1 MPNMLDFG
9 RLERRKRAVDMTR
22 QATLSAAIMLCA
34 MAFGGTVKV
43 PLKTGW
49 RFVKADDP
57 AAGTSLTL
65 HAMSAI
71 LDRAEKGGNLEGLS
85 LPAFTWAKP
94 EFNDSSWRTVRVP
107 HDWGVDSPFDSDR
120 PYGDAFLDVTGVGWY
135 RLKLRVDDGELKV
148 GGGKV
153 SVPQNGRI
161 IFECD
166 GAMSYSMLHLNG
178 KFLGGWPYG

>member
-1 MPNMLDFG
+1 MI
-9 RLERRKRAVDMTR
+9 R
-22 QATLSAAIMLCA
+22 QTTLSVAIMLCA
-34 MAFGGTVKV
+34 VAFGGTVKV

-57 AAGTSLTL
+57 AAGTNLTL

-71 LDRAEKGGNLEGLS
+71 LDRAEKGEALVDS
-85 LPAFTWAKP
+85 DLPAFTWTKP
-94 EFNDSSWRTVRVP
+94 EFDDSAWRNVRVP

-135 RLKLRVDDGELKV
+135 RLKLKVDGGALKV
-148 GGGKV
+148 EGGKV

-166 GAMSYSMLHLNG
+166 GAMSLQLLV
-178 KFLGGWPYG
+178 FLGRRVVLSRLDIAVPQFFQNLHPTLSS